1 MIEIDGAFGEGG
13 GQIVRSSLTLSLATG
28 QPVRLYNI
36 RAGRKK
42 PGLLRQHLTSV
53 QAAARVGNARV
64 EGAAPGSREVT
75 FEPGP
80 VTGGTYHFS
89 VGSAGSTTLV
99 LQTILPVLLTA
110 DAPSKVV
117 IEGGTHNPFAPPFP
131 FLERTFIP
139 LINRMGPT
147 VRLTLHRPGFFPAGG
162 GKLEV
167 DIEPV
172 ARLGRLELTGRG
184 EVQGIRATAIVA
196 GLPRHIAEREL
207 KVLGRQL
214 DLPASHLQVQEE
226 RAAHGP
232 GNVVLIEIAL
242 PEVTEVVTGFGQRG
256 KPAERVAREAAM
268 EAKAFLEAGVPV
280 GQHLADQ
287 LLLPLAL
294 GSGGVYVTQSLTP
307 HTETNIEVIRRFTDC
322 AIRRLEEPGGA
333 VRIVVDPPATESPA
347 GEFQ

>member
-13 GQIVRSSLTLSLATG
+13 GQIVRSSLTLALATG
-28 QPVRLYNI
+28 QPVRIFNI

-42 PGLLRQHLTSV
+42 PGLLRQHLTSL

-64 EGAAPGSREVT
+64 EGAAPGSREIR
-75 FEPGP
+75 FWPGP

-110 DAPSKVV
+110 DAPSNVV

-131 FLERTFIP
+131 YLDRTFIP
-139 LINRMGPT
+139 LINRLGPQ
-147 VRLTLHRPGFFPAGG
+147 VSLTLHRPGFFPAGG

-167 DIEPV
+167 AVEPAV
-172 ARLGRLELTGRG
+172 TLGRLELTERG
-184 EVQGIRATAIVA
+184 DVQSIRATVIVA
-196 GLPRHIAEREL
+196 SLPRHIAEREL

-214 DLPASHLQVQEE
+214 DLRPGQLQIHEE
-226 RAAHGP
+226 TRSHGP
-232 GNVVLIEIAL
+232 GNIVLVEIEMEEL
-242 PEVTEVVTGFGQRG
+242 TEVVTGFGERG
-256 KPAERVAREAAM
+256 KPAERVARDAAREAN
-268 EAKAFLEAGVPV
+268 EFLEAEVPI

-294 GSGGVYVTQSLTP
+294 GSGGVYLTGPLTP
-307 HTETNIEVIRRFTDC
+307 HTETNIDVIRTFTGC
-322 AIRRLEEPGGA
+322 GITTETTPEGTIRVEIAPGG
-333 VRIVVDPPATESPA
+333 
-347 GEFQ
+347 